1 MLTMLSGLGLESIP
15 DGLLDP
21 VADIAPI
28 PNVAKDVEFEQRDPQ
43 IQVFLSNN
51 RLRSFPAALLN
62 VEHLTV
68 LSLRANRLVKIPP
81 AISKLRNLEA
91 LNIAQNYLGLLPG
104 ELLDLLQQ
112 GSKLRTLNFQPNHF
126 WQPDTTSLNSYGA
139 EEYEKLTFGS
149 QPKTKIESSW
159 SGLTTKLHSR
169 TPVHFL
175 DSSQKSY
182 SSFTLRPFDSKH
194 LRTIPL
200 ELEPFT
206 SLATPRELAPE
217 LRSHAATSKV
227 VNPKGAKSLFELALR
242 ACATSGQADRI
253 PAWLREDEGMPSHF
267 APAVERAAAI
277 HREGGATCSVC
288 GRDTLM
294 PLAQWVEF
302 RQIGWTTVTVDEEGV
317 EESRFMGLGD
327 VGEGLP
333 VPFLRMGCSW
343 KCVPVR
349 VEEEVVCEEEED

>member
-1 MLTMLSGLGLESIP
+1 MTPSASASRMAPSRLISGAPPLSRDCQGYMLTMLSGLGLESIS

-51 RLRSFPAALLN
+51 RLRTFPAALLN

-68 LSLRANRLVKIPP
+68 LSLRANCLVKIPP

-104 ELLDLLQQ
+104 ELLD
-112 GSKLRTLNFQPNHF
+112 RTLNFQPNHF

-242 ACATSGQADRI
+242 ACAMSGQADRI
-253 PAWLREDEGMPSHF
+253 PTWLREDEGMST
-267 APAVERAAAI
+267 ARAAPRA
-277 HREGGATCSVC
+277 RCAAGTRSC
-288 GRDTLM
+288 R
-294 PLAQWVEF
+294 
-302 RQIGWTTVTVDEEGV
+302 
-317 EESRFMGLGD
+317 
-327 VGEGLP
+327 
-333 VPFLRMGCSW
+333 
-343 KCVPVR
+343 
-349 VEEEVVCEEEED
+349 